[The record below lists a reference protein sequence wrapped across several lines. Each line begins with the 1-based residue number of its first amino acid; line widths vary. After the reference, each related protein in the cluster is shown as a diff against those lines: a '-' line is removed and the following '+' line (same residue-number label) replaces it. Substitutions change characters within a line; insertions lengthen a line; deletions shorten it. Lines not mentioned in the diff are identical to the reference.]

1 MPVRHLKMSNAQAS
15 GQASSATVPVHMK
28 QTLVHVPQRPS
39 GETFSQPQQFC
50 VRSALQVAGNA
61 DENHEPGGST
71 HEQPSSASQAAAEL
85 LNKLHCAVLPGP
97 TQSSPQQLFV
107 GSHAPS
113 TTSSANVSRESR
125 AAPVSQPP
133 PTFVRHSGSSRGS
146 GAVTC
151 WPAAC
156 GGLSATRATAA
167 SLGRM
172 VLKQQQ
178 PGARQRL
185 AGGAPLVVRSIC
197 DAAPPA
203 RPGCREFC
211 SLCTS
216 GRARAVPRYAHAL
229 SSAQLRS
236 SGPVSGDGMRQLRAN
251 RPLG

>member
-172 VLKQQQ
+172 VVKQQQ
-178 PGARQRL
+178 PR
-185 AGGAPLVVRSIC
+185 V
-197 DAAPPA
+197 
-203 RPGCREFC
+203 
-211 SLCTS
+211 
-216 GRARAVPRYAHAL
+216 
-229 SSAQLRS
+229 SA
-236 SGPVSGDGMRQLRAN
+236 
-251 RPLG
+251 

>member
-197 DAAPPA
+197 DAAPPLALAAATFA
-203 RPGCREFC
+203 R
-211 SLCTS
+211 S
-216 GRARAVPRYAHAL
+216 VPRAALAPCHATHTRFL
-229 SSAQLRS
+229 PHSC
-236 SGPVSGDGMRQLRAN
+236 GPRGPFPATGCGSCEPTAL
-251 RPLG
+251 

>member
-1 MPVRHLKMSNAQAS
+1 M
-15 GQASSATVPVHMK
+15 
-28 QTLVHVPQRPS
+28 
-39 GETFSQPQQFC
+39 
-50 VRSALQVAGNA
+50 
-61 DENHEPGGST
+61 
-71 HEQPSSASQAAAEL
+71 
-85 LNKLHCAVLPGP
+85 NKLHCAVLPGP

-113 TTSSANVSRESR
+113 TTSSANVSRETR

-156 GGLSATRATAA
+156 GGLSATRAAAAA

-172 VLKQQQ
+172 VLKPQQ

-185 AGGAPLVVRSIC
+185 AGGAPLVRSIGRC

-216 GRARAVPRYAHAL
+216 AALAPCHATHTRFPPHSCGPRGGSFPAKGRDTAAAASQPPSGLTQQIASSVVGLAAFEAVTSCPAMSFVL
-229 SSAQLRS
+229 SPSKQ
-236 SGPVSGDGMRQLRAN
+236 N
-251 RPLG
+251 

>member
-1 MPVRHLKMSNAQAS
+1 M
-15 GQASSATVPVHMK
+15 
-28 QTLVHVPQRPS
+28 
-39 GETFSQPQQFC
+39 
-50 VRSALQVAGNA
+50 
-61 DENHEPGGST
+61 
-71 HEQPSSASQAAAEL
+71 
-85 LNKLHCAVLPGP
+85 NKLHCAVLPGP

-113 TTSSANVSRESR
+113 TTSSANVTREAR

-156 GGLSATRATAA
+156 GGLSATRAAAAA

-172 VLKQQQ
+172 VLEPQQ

-185 AGGAPLVVRSIC
+185 AGGAPLVRSIGRC

-229 SSAQLRS
+229 SSAQLRP
-236 SGPVSGDGMRQLRAN
+236 SGRLVSGEGIRQLLRAN